1 MAKLDPTSRLLS
13 SGVVGIIRANDS
25 SRLVD
30 VAKALLAGGV
40 DCLEVTFTVPK
51 AHRVLEQVAD
61 ALGDQVLLGAGTV
74 LDPETCRTAILS
86 GAEFIVSP
94 NTNLDVIA
102 MCKRYTKLSLPGAM
116 TPTEV
121 VAAWQAGADFVKVFP
136 CDVLGPAHIKAL
148 RGPLP
153 QVRMIPTGGVTL
165 ETAADFIKAGA
176 SGLGIGSSLVEPK
189 AIAAGDWGR
198 IEALAKQYVEI
209 VRKTRA
215 ELKG

>member
-74 LDPETCRTAILS
+74 LDSETCRTAILS

-198 IEALAKQYVEI
+198 IESLAKQYVEI
-209 VRKTRA
+209 VRKARA